1 MYFYHRDN
9 FWRENSNSSSIV
21 VLKSTF
27 KRNLNCWRENSN
39 SKTFFGGRLEKAL
52 RHMFQSYGPYCAML
66 LWLKSQ
72 QKENGIHKK
81 ERETPKGP

>member
-1 MYFYHRDN
+1 MYSYHRDN
-9 FWRENSNSSSIV
+9 FWRDKCYCS
-21 VLKSTF
+21 LKVHL

-39 SKTFFGGRLEKAL
+39 SETFFGGRLEKAL